1 MIWKKLT
8 IETSVEAVDLLS
20 EFLNDNGAEGVLI
33 EDNVP
38 LTEDE
43 LKEAAVQV
51 KCKFASFDGCM
62 LQSLRYAGDEC
73 NTEENIKWLNSLD
86 EGAEYTKVAEFLMD
100 FHTPKENSGAF
111 DADKDM
117 KDYQWWLA
125 QDSEGSWQV
134 VSFGY

>member
-1 MIWKKLT
+1 
-8 IETSVEAVDLLS
+8 
-20 EFLNDNGAEGVLI
+20 
-33 EDNVP
+33 
-38 LTEDE
+38 
-43 LKEAAVQV
+43 
-51 KCKFASFDGCM
+51 
-62 LQSLRYAGDEC
+62 
-73 NTEENIKWLNSLD
+73 
-86 EGAEYTKVAEFLMD
+86 MD